1 MIQLPAWAC
10 GVELLWTIFGRDGKI
25 TNSHPFCILQ
35 FIWGTQL
42 RQCLKYLGPGT
53 TSCMGGTGSLPSPH
67 CCRGHSSSFVEAKL
81 QAAEDV
87 CTLPAPPSPLMECG
101 SYLMATLQCCPVL
114 FSAEPKSA
122 GSSSWCSLGNGH
134 RSVGGR
140 RVINLMTWLLY

>member
-1 MIQLPAWAC
+1 MIKLPAWAC

-53 TSCMGGTGSLPSPH
+53 TSCMGGTGSLPSPIAV
-67 CCRGHSSSFVEAKL
+67 GVT
-81 QAAEDV
+81 AAPSWKPGSRQQRM
-87 CTLPAPPSPLMECG
+87 CAPSCSPITLMECG